1 MSRLRVVLPM
11 LLALFVVGVLS
22 GCQATK
28 DPGMMIGTIQG
39 KTDDETAIY
48 TTLGQVQQY
57 ISAGAW
63 DKWLALYSDDAV
75 LTLGDKKV
83 SKEEMRKAVDGLKYT
98 ITDMEVLQKVIGKDD
113 AFVSTKMLGNG
124 KEHLESYKFK
134 KIDGTWLIV
143 EEMNP

>member
-48 TTLGQVQQY
+48 NSLAQLQQY
-57 ISAGAW
+57 ISASEW
-63 DKWLALYSDDAV
+63 EKWLALYSDDAV
-75 LTLGDKKV
+75 FTLGDKKV
-83 SKEEMRKAVDGLKYT
+83 SKEDMRKATEGIKYT

-113 AFVSTKMLGNG
+113 AFVSTKWLGNG
-124 KEHLESYKFK
+124 KEEFESYKFK